1 MLSPTAKRSPR
12 RIIVVIAVRQQIVDL
27 LGSLLSPER
36 TAKAVAVAPGI
47 VDQ

>member
-1 MLSPTAKRSPR
+1 M
-12 RIIVVIAVRQQIVDL
+12 IVVIGVRQQIVDL
-27 LGSLLSPER
+27 LGPLLNPER

>member
-1 MLSPTAKRSPR
+1 M
-12 RIIVVIAVRQQIVDL
+12 IVVIGVRQQIVDF